1 MSPYESNDRF
11 FVDKP
16 DPNLFKFDPED
27 FLEMN
32 KARFK
37 SIREYNTTKMKNS
50 ELFTF
55 IGVLYEKY
63 EGDKNKIMLQN

>member
-1 MSPYESNDRF
+1 
-11 FVDKP
+11 
-16 DPNLFKFDPED
+16 
-27 FLEMN
+27 MN